1 MNLQLVGIN
10 HKTSSVS
17 QREKFIINETNQVA
31 LNRYLKDTF
40 GERLSS
46 SFGLSTCNRTELYLY
61 SDIEDHIEIL
71 NSVKGFLG
79 CDEIDNEYFY
89 SFEGEDA
96 LIHIARVASGID
108 SQVLG
113 EQEIFGQFKMSI
125 SAARDQSLIPK
136 PMNYYI
142 KKSIEIVKKVRTET
156 RIGLN
161 PLSVSGLS
169 VNLIKNIFEDP
180 KSLNVLIIGAGS
192 LGKSVIEN
200 LYQKGITKIS
210 AVNRSSKEIT
220 INENFSIVSSSL
232 QRLEDEIKYAD
243 VVITSINTEL
253 PILGKGLIENT
264 LKSRGAKPI
273 LLIDLGVPRNIES
286 SISSIEQVYLY
297 TIDDIEKITQDNY
310 GERLIEAEK
319 AGNIIVREASKAISS
334 IENANQKSEVID
346 LLDPYLTKLD
356 RKDLIK
362 ITNSND
368 IHRDLIEHLEDSNF
382 RIEIITKLDEH
393 ILQSMVKRYIH
404 DA

>member
-1 MNLQLVGIN
+1 
-10 HKTSSVS
+10 
-17 QREKFIINETNQVA
+17 
-31 LNRYLKDTF
+31 
-40 GERLSS
+40 
-46 SFGLSTCNRTELYLY
+46 
-61 SDIEDHIEIL
+61 
-71 NSVKGFLG
+71 
-79 CDEIDNEYFY
+79 
-89 SFEGEDA
+89 
-96 LIHIARVASGID
+96 
-108 SQVLG
+108 
-113 EQEIFGQFKMSI
+113 
-125 SAARDQSLIPK
+125 
-136 PMNYYI
+136 
-142 KKSIEIVKKVRTET
+142 
-156 RIGLN
+156 
-161 PLSVSGLS
+161 
-169 VNLIKNIFEDP
+169 
-180 KSLNVLIIGAGS
+180 
-192 LGKSVIEN
+192 

-210 AVNRSSKEIT
+210 AVNRSSKEIS

-232 QRLEDEIKYAD
+232 HRLGEEIKYAD

-334 IENANQKSEVID
+334 IESANQKSEVID

-356 RKDLIK
+356 QKDLIK

-382 RIEIITKLDEH
+382 RIEIITKLDKH
-393 ILQSMVKRYIH
+393 ILHSMVKRYIH